1 MDKSFTSLRGKF
13 IPDSVVSKFEEAR
26 KLSNELDRQVNI
38 LASGELV
45 VAKGAEITG
54 DTLACTYIQETKSKL
69 ASKWGIYI
77 LG

>member
-13 IPDSVVSKFEEAR
+13 IPESVVSKFEEAR
-26 KLSNELDRQVNI
+26 NLSNQLDRQVNI

-45 VAKGAEITG
+45 VAKGAETTE